1 MAKVNYTKDDIRRI
15 AKEENVQF
23 LRLMFTDLYGT
34 IKNVEVP
41 ISQLDKVLDN
51 KMMFDG
57 SSIDGFVRIEESDM
71 WLYPDLSTW
80 MIFPWGSEHGKVARL
95 ICEVYNADRTPFLGD
110 PRNNLI
116 RILDEMRELGFT
128 DFNIGPEP
136 EFFLFKLDPEKGTP
150 TVNLNDKGSY
160 FDLAPV
166 DLGENCRRDIV
177 LELENMGFDI
187 EASHH
192 EVAPGQHEIDFK
204 YADALHA
211 CDNIQTFKLVV
222 KTVARKHGLHATFM
236 PKPLNGIN
244 GSGMHLNMSLFNKD
258 GNVFFDEKAP
268 EQLSEQAMYFLGG
281 LLKHA
286 RNYTAIMNPIVNSYK
301 RLVPGYEAPV
311 YVAWSGHN
319 RSPLVRVPIAR
330 GVSTRLELRSVDP
343 AANPYLAVAAV
354 LAAGLDGLKNKIM
367 PPKAVD
373 RNIYSMGE
381 DERKANQ
388 IADLPSTLHNAL
400 KELRNDQVMKD
411 ALGTHLYK
419 NFMTAKGIEWDA
431 YREQVFEWERD
442 HYMEMY

>member
-1 MAKVNYTKDDIRRI
+1 MVKANYSKDDIRRI

-95 ICEVYNADRTPFLGD
+95 ICEVYNSDRTPFLGD

-116 RILDEMRELGFT
+116 RVLDEMRELGFT

-136 EFFLFKLDPEKGTP
+136 EFFLFKLDPETGKP
-150 TVNLNDKGSY
+150 TTHLNDKGSY
-160 FDLAPV
+160 FDLAPI

-236 PKPLNGIN
+236 PKPLNNIN
-244 GSGMHLNMSLFNKD
+244 GSGMHINMSLFTDK
-258 GNVFFDEKAP
+258 GNAFFDPKTDS
-268 EQLSEQAMYFLGG
+268 QLSEQAMHFLGG
-281 LLKHA
+281 LMKHA
-286 RNYTAIMNPIVNSYK
+286 RNFTAIMNPIVNSYK

-330 GVSTRLELRSVDP
+330 GASTRLELRSVDP
-343 AANPYLAVAAV
+343 SANPYLAVAAV
-354 LAAGLDGLKNKIM
+354 LAAGLDGLKNKLT

-373 RNIYSMGE
+373 RNIYAMDYE
-381 DERKANQ
+381 ERKANH

-400 KELRNDQVMKD
+400 KALRKD
-411 ALGTHLYK
+411 EVIQKSMGPHLYK
-419 NFMTAKGIEWDA
+419 NFMAAKGIEWDA
-431 YREQVFEWERD
+431 YRQQVSQWERD
-442 HYMEMY
+442 QYMQMY

>member
-1 MAKVNYTKDDIRRI
+1 
-15 AKEENVQF
+15 
-23 LRLMFTDLYGT
+23 
-34 IKNVEVP
+34 
-41 ISQLDKVLDN
+41 
-51 KMMFDG
+51 
-57 SSIDGFVRIEESDM
+57 
-71 WLYPDLSTW
+71 
-80 MIFPWGSEHGKVARL
+80 
-95 ICEVYNADRTPFLGD
+95 
-110 PRNNLI
+110 
-116 RILDEMRELGFT
+116 
-128 DFNIGPEP
+128 
-136 EFFLFKLDPEKGTP
+136 
-150 TVNLNDKGSY
+150 
-160 FDLAPV
+160 
-166 DLGENCRRDIV
+166 
-177 LELENMGFDI
+177 
-187 EASHH
+187 
-192 EVAPGQHEIDFK
+192 
-204 YADALHA
+204 
-211 CDNIQTFKLVV
+211 
-222 KTVARKHGLHATFM
+222 
-236 PKPLNGIN
+236 
-244 GSGMHLNMSLFNKD
+244 MSLFNKD

-388 IADLPSTLHNAL
+388 IEDLPSTLHNAL